1 MSTPNRSGGKRRF
14 LLLLSLVVGG
24 ILLVTVALVYPVAE
38 RNAQTALLREAVHKK
53 DAGMVRL
60 LLAKGADPNALYV
73 APPSGFAD
81 LLQAAFHLGKPHKN
95 GSTIFIYAAGNCPT
109 PILQSLLEAG
119 GNVRDETAY
128 EKTALNMAAGASLF
142 WYPKLNGNL
151 AFLVEHGA
159 DVNHADKLGE
169 TPLYAAADNPQDLA
183 FLLAHGADPNR
194 ADRVGNTPLL
204 VAAALGNTV
213 TMQALLQAGAN
224 LHARNVKGVTALM
237 EAADAGEIKTVSFL
251 LKSGADPTM
260 RDQKGQTAEDYA
272 KSSNHPIIASMIHQY
287 RPHTAKK

>member
-1 MSTPNRSGGKRRF
+1 MSTPSRSIPRR
-14 LLLLSLVVGG
+14 LLLILALVLGG
-24 ILLVTVALVYPVAE
+24 ILLVTAGLVYQVAD

-53 DAGMVRL
+53 DAGMVRF

-73 APPSGFAD
+73 APPSGFID
-81 LLQAAFHLGKPHKN
+81 LLQVAFHLNKPHKN

-119 GNVRDETAY
+119 GNVHDETAY
-128 EKTALNMAAGASLF
+128 GKTALNMAAGSSLF

-151 AFLVEHGA
+151 AFLVAHGA

-169 TPLYAAADNPQDLA
+169 TPLYSAADNPQDLA

-194 ADRVGNTPLL
+194 SDKVGITPLM
-204 VAAALGNTV
+204 VAVALGNSV
-213 TMQALLQAGAN
+213 TAQALLQAGADI
-224 LHARNVKGVTALM
+224 HARNIRGETALM
-237 EAADAGEIKTVSFL
+237 AATESDKTEVISLL

-260 RDQKGQTAEDYA
+260 RDQKGRTAEDYA
-272 KSSNHPIIASMIHQY
+272 ITNNRPAIAQMIHQY
-287 RPHTAKK
+287 RSPSVKK